1 MGTSSYLLI
10 GNKNSE
16 ELSFGSTCHGAGRVE
31 SRTRAKK
38 ELTAEIVKK
47 QLEEKDIIVEAGS
60 MKGLV
65 EEAPEV
71 YKNVDD
77 VVRVSH
83 ELKLAT
89 LVVKLKPLAVM
100 KG

>member
-1 MGTSSYLLI
+1 
-10 GNKNSE
+10 
-16 ELSFGSTCHGAGRVE
+16 
-31 SRTRAKK
+31 
-38 ELTAEIVKK
+38 
-47 QLEEKDIIVEAGS
+47 